1 MKHNIEPKLGVH
13 LLETITRGMYSQPLH
28 SIREYVQNAFDSI
41 RDARSKGILRD
52 TEGTIRILLDPAGR
66 SLSIED
72 DGTGLTPEEAVVW
85 LLDIGRSEKA
95 VDDRKSRQHAGFRGI
110 GRMAGISYCDVLKFE
125 TSNGD
130 GKVCHVN
137 FDALRINSLTRPG
150 QTPMSISDAVGSSV
164 TVTEKAI
171 EPGRRFFT
179 VVMENVAE
187 GTGFLDNATMK
198 EYLSEVAPVAYDPQ
212 QWSFREEIR
221 AMAER
226 ADSLE
231 SLNTVRLV
239 ICDSDGNEQM
249 EVRRGYCDTFEATSR
264 NKKRKVTVKEVR
276 CLPTG
281 DNLGTGWWGWLAM
294 HSREAK
300 LGDVPFAGLRIRMH
314 NIAVGDERILRRLF
328 KTPHLALWCFGEI
341 HITDFRAV
349 PNAQRDTFE
358 PSKLWSQIEEELRL
372 EVKDIEKMCRKKSK
386 DRSNAKR
393 RKLEEPAPTKN
404 DNTEPSETKKVQPT
418 IEPIEGAGNSDSESG
433 KRSLDSSSG
442 HAPAYQSTMTQ
453 KSSIMSETGVDG
465 SGECDGNTG
474 VSGHHPMSNDPST
487 KPGVGGPPMA
497 ERPTRCSE
505 SRHDGVENEDE
516 ILNSLDSQARGCF
529 DQILPVLQEYFDEA
543 RVTRLAKGILT
554 VLRHESEVPSNGC

>member
-110 GRMAGISYCDVLKFE
+110 GRMAGISYCEVLKFE

-130 GKVCHVN
+130 GRVCNVN
-137 FDALRINSLTRPG
+137 FDALRINRLTRPG

-171 EPGRRFFT
+171 EHGRRFFR
-179 VVMENVAE
+179 VVMDNVAE
-187 GTGFLDNATMK
+187 GTGFLDDSIMK

-221 AMAER
+221 EMAER

-249 EVRRGYCDTFEATSR
+249 EVRRGFCDTFEATSR
-264 NKKRKVTVKEVR
+264 TKKHKVTVNEVR
-276 CLPTG
+276 CLPSAE
-281 DNLGTGWWGWLAM
+281 NPGTGWWGWLAM
-294 HSREAK
+294 HSREVK
-300 LGDVPFAGLRIRMH
+300 LGGVPFAGLRIRMH
-314 NIAVGDERILRRLF
+314 NIAIGDERILRRLF

-358 PSKLWSQIEEELRL
+358 PSKPWSQIEGELRL
-372 EVKDIEKMCRKKSK
+372 EVETIEKMCRKESK
-386 DRSNAKR
+386 ERSNAKR
-393 RKLEEPAPTKN
+393 RKLEEPTPTDN
-404 DNTEPSETKKVQPT
+404 DDAEPSETKNVQTT
-418 IEPIEGAGNSDSESG
+418 IEPIKAADSASRSGNL
-433 KRSLDSSSG
+433 SLDPSSRS
-442 HAPAYQSTMTQ
+442 APAYQSTMTHE
-453 KSSIMSETGVDG
+453 SSIVSESGVDD
-465 SGECDGNTG
+465 SSECDGHTG
-474 VSGHHPMSNDPST
+474 VSGRHPVST
-487 KPGVGGPPMA
+487 DVDIKVGVTGPPTA
-497 ERPTRCSE
+497 ERPTQCSE
-505 SRHDGVENEDE
+505 NGHDSVENEDE
-516 ILNSLDSQARGCF
+516 ILKSLDSRSRDCF
-529 DQILPVLQEYFDEA
+529 DQILPVLKEHFDEG
-543 RVTRLAKGILT
+543 RVTRLAKSILT
-554 VLRHESEVPSNGC
+554 VLRHESEVQSDDS